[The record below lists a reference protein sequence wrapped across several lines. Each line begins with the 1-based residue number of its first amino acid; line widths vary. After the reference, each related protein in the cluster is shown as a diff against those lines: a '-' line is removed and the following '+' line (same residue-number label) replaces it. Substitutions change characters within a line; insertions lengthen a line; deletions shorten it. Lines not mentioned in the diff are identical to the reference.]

1 MLALGICGA
10 TAFLASKWTKFMGF
24 YANHQWLMFF
34 ATLIPMI
41 VLIVYLTF
49 ATKLRNDSK
58 AYSFPLILS
67 AFIAFTALI
76 GLTLAPIFIVYTQSS
91 IFATFFV
98 SALIFGLAA
107 LNGITT
113 KCDLSNWGP
122 NIFLAMIGISTI
134 SLVNYFLDSKP
145 LDYIIGIIGVILFTA
160 CAAYDFNRIKKEQLN
175 TVDEEK
181 SDLEKNKNALFD
193 AIDTF
198 LTFVNLFMHLLNLM
212 GSNRSA
218 EQAKSNETINT
229 NGMNFNN
236 FVYTSQKKAPSVDN
250 LNFNNSNLSLA

>member
-1 MLALGICGA
+1 MG
-10 TAFLASKWTKFMGF
+10 SK
-24 YANHQWLMFF
+24 
-34 ATLIPMI
+34 
-41 VLIVYLTF
+41 YLPS
-49 ATKLRNDSK
+49 NDWN
-58 AYSFPLILS
+58 FH
-67 AFIAFTALI
+67 
-76 GLTLAPIFIVYTQSS
+76 
-91 IFATFFV
+91 
-98 SALIFGLAA
+98 
-107 LNGITT
+107 
-113 KCDLSNWGP
+113 
-122 NIFLAMIGISTI
+122 NI
-134 SLVNYFLDSKP
+134 
-145 LDYIIGIIGVILFTA
+145 
-160 CAAYDFNRIKKEQLN
+160 NRIKKEQLN